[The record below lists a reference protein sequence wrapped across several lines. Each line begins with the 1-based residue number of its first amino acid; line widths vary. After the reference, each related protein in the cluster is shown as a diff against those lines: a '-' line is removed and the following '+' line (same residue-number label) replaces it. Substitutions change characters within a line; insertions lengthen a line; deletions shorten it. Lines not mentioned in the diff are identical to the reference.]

1 MNILD
6 KIIKI
11 LEDIFERSTNVLMTV
26 FFLLAVILFIICCI
40 ALVVLGIIWLYSY
53 FTTGAFY

>member
-26 FFLLAVILFIICCI
+26 FFLLAVLLFVICCI
-40 ALVVLGIIWLYSY
+40 ALVVLGIIWLYTY

>member
-6 KIIKI
+6 KIIKM

-26 FFLLAVILFIICCI
+26 FFLLAVIIFVICCI
-40 ALVVLGIIWLYSY
+40 ALVVLGIIWLYTY